1 MVQTARIPLEE
12 LARLPTLYHFEV
24 SHGGDKVAYYSDSSG
39 RIELYI
45 LDVKTKAVTQL
56 SHGEVPRALRSFF
69 IWDPTDSYLVF
80 AKDNAG
86 DEQHDLYRIDVQTG
100 AVTRLT
106 HDPKAEEHAVDF
118 SPDGQAVT
126 VNTNRRRA
134 EAPDKPGQMNLW
146 IMNADGSDL
155 RPLTSFAAPVFGGR
169 YSDDG

>member
-80 AKDNAG
+80 AEDNAG
-86 DEQHDLYRIDVQTG
+86 DEQHDLYRIERSTPSTSRRTDRRSPSTRTG
-100 AVTRLT
+100 GGRT
-106 HDPKAEEHAVDF
+106 HL
-118 SPDGQAVT
+118 
-126 VNTNRRRA
+126 TNRVR
-134 EAPDKPGQMNLW
+134 
-146 IMNADGSDL
+146 
-155 RPLTSFAAPVFGGR
+155 
-169 YSDDG
+169 